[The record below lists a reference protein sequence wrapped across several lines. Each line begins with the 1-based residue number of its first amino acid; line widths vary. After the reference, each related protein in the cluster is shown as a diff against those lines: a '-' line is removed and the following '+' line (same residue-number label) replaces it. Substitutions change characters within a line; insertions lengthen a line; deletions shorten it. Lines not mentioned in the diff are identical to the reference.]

1 MVARR
6 DGDIRL
12 RAGVVVIATAP
23 AGEWRHL
30 TFGMHEVQGRGAGH
44 DQEPIARS
52 AHVEHARDG
61 HPSLPREDIGTDR
74 HRSQGKA
81 RDHEQGQSRAHS
93 RGAYAPARTY
103 FNGHVE
109 KLVELARGLQARDD
123 PRLHQN
129 ARPCLPGRSRH
140 TPRNL
145 QARRPAPHGGP
156 RGGRP
161 ENVYKLTPAAYEHF
175 PHAHRELAS
184 ELVEFLSEA
193 QLKRFFE
200 RRAARLE
207 ADYAPRLAGLDFE
220 GRVRELAKLATE
232 HGHMAEVVELPTGGL
247 AIRHCNCPIQ
257 DVAARTG
264 LPCVNEQQMYERL
277 LGAPVNRSTWMREK
291 ASDCTYEVKE
301 SGGKV
306 G

>member
-1 MVARR
+1 MDSRRETILAFVKTRGHASLGEVAAHLEISKQGALRHMEALEA
-6 DGDIRL
+6 DGL
-12 RAGVVVIATAP
+12 ATVAP
-23 AGEWRHL
+23 AE
-30 TFGMHEVQGRGAGH
+30 
-44 DQEPIARS
+44 
-52 AHVEHARDG
+52 EH
-61 HPSLPREDIGTDR
+61 
-74 HRSQGKA
+74 
-81 RDHEQGQSRAHS
+81 
-93 RGAYAPARTY
+93 
-103 FNGHVE
+103 
-109 KLVELARGLQARDD
+109 
-123 PRLHQN
+123 
-129 ARPCLPGRSRH
+129 
-140 TPRNL
+140 
-145 QARRPAPHGGP
+145 RR
-156 RGGRP
+156 GRP

-184 ELVEFLSEA
+184 ELVEFLSDA

-200 RRAARLE
+200 RRTARLE
-207 ADYAPRLAGLDFE
+207 AEYAPRLAGLDFQ